1 MKRVCLNRLKNEAV
15 ALSNL
20 ITGLDLSGGQLVQD
34 LFDSLF
40 LICQQEKGAN
50 ERRNS
55 KEVVKLV
62 VNLMVEDIWLNFEN
76 YKLQLQIVRMRQPAI
91 RDANDFADFE
101 EPNSKIVE
109 LRRHSG
115 SIRSQCSKVIKTKEQ
130 RNGRYQTIAES
141 VSQLSNNLR

>member
-20 ITGLDLSGGQLVQD
+20 ITGLDLNGGQLVQD
-34 LFDSLF
+34 LFDALF
-40 LICQQEKGAN
+40 SICKQEKGAS

-91 RDANDFADFE
+91 QEADNFADF
-101 EPNSKIVE
+101 
-109 LRRHSG
+109 
-115 SIRSQCSKVIKTKEQ
+115 
-130 RNGRYQTIAES
+130 
-141 VSQLSNNLR
+141 